1 MEDNYQIFESENE
14 WEENKSSPNN
24 SYIKIKNPF
33 IIQCSCGGDATIYQ
47 KYEFMYGQSHIIICN
62 KCKLSIPLFFYGVDK

>member
-14 WEENKSSPNN
+14 WEENKSPNN

-47 KYEFMYGQSHIIICN
+47 KIRIYVWTKPYNNM
-62 KCKLSIPLFFYGVDK
+62 